1 MRPTTEKLSE
11 DRQPPVRSAPPV
23 PAPITM
29 PRGDF
34 HAYAGPAPPGGKL
47 NRPLQG
53 TRARPPRAKSSRQLC
68 TRRSPTRHLTWA
80 GSSSSVPKGGPYPQR
95 PRARSSPDRTRRHVT
110 RFPARV
116 RRSLH
121 RQSWSR
127 LPHGRRLRPCNNLR
141 KRRPVYQPAVLFS
154 RGTGFVNWPDAGRR
168 PVCSRACGRIGSQ
181 LADSVGVARGCRS
194 HPHPRHPPATSTAS
208 GPASARTAHRDTT
221 YLPGAPPPAAA
232 AAHTPARTSGTISG
246 SSRT

>member
-154 RGTGFVNWPDAGRR
+154 RGTGFVNWPDAGRVAGQD
-168 PVCSRACGRIGSQ
+168 PNLGGCSRSTRHHVPFGE
-181 LADSVGVARGCRS
+181 RS
-194 HPHPRHPPATSTAS
+194 
-208 GPASARTAHRDTT
+208 
-221 YLPGAPPPAAA
+221 GAERAVM
-232 AAHTPARTSGTISG
+232 SG
-246 SSRT
+246 S